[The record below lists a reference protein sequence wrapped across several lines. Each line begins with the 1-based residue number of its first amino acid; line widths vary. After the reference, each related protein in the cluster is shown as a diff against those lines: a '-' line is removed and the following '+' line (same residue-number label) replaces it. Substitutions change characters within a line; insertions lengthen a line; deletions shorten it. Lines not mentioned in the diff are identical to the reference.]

1 MFLAV
6 QNSSIGDLVTH
17 SLTHRVSD
25 FLFWHYRV
33 TLETCSEKSTCSST
47 WHVDTVQLLVTNTE
61 WTYLLQI
68 TFIHGFS
75 EEAPWMTC
83 TLIFTF
89 DLLDDV
95 NLSSEVCWCKHFDK
109 YHVCPLCTNLFIAVS
124 TTTMINIITTAIQDQ
139 IIPNVTNQTFRSVS
153 FPWPVPL
160 LPSSRP
166 WWAWRDDFG
175 NENYV
180 STALSSQY
188 QATTDWSKGKPP
200 RSAKTAM
207 YTITWQTLI
216 VRFLCTWRSKLYCC
230 VVWISLVSLS
240 IVFSLIVHNCQTVK
254 KKWKWEIAMIMI

>member
-1 MFLAV
+1 MRF
-6 QNSSIGDLVTH
+6 
-17 SLTHRVSD
+17 
-25 FLFWHYRV
+25 
-33 TLETCSEKSTCSST
+33 SEKSTCSST

-68 TFIHGFS
+68 TFIHEFS

-83 TLIFTF
+83 ALIFTF
-89 DLLDDV
+89 DLRDDV

-109 YHVCPLCTNLFIAVS
+109 YHVCPLCANLFITVS
-124 TTTMINIITTAIQDQ
+124 TTTMMINIITTTIQDQ

-153 FPWPVPL
+153 FPWPAAL

-166 WWAWRDDFG
+166 WWAWNFG
-175 NENYV
+175 NQNYV
-180 STALSSQY
+180 LAALSSQY

-216 VRFLCTWRSKLYCC
+216 VRFLCTWRSKIYCC

-240 IVFSLIVHNCQTVK
+240 VVFSLIVHNCQTVK
-254 KKWKWEIAMIMI
+254 NKWKWENAMIMIKN